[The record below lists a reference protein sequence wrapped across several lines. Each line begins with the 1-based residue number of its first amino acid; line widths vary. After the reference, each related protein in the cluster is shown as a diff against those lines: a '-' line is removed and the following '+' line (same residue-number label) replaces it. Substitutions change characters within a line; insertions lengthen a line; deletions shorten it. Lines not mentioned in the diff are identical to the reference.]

1 MELVEGLICVRC
13 LETRGE
19 QHHPDCPI
27 VYEGPDPAMYEEG
40 FAAGRNVGSRSVS
53 RFMDAKWRA
62 VLLLAEASG
71 ADVSV
76 VRSLAEADGLL

>member
-1 MELVEGLICVRC
+1 MELVEG
-13 LETRGE
+13 
-19 QHHPDCPI
+19 
-27 VYEGPDPAMYEEG
+27 
-40 FAAGRNVGSRSVS
+40 RSVS